1 MGFHAGDRDGRMER
15 RKSEREEGGGRVR
28 VRGRVVS
35 LKGDGKVVTACV
47 EAGGRRV
54 GRREIGQRKYGA
66 RCYAP

>member
-1 MGFHAGDRDGRMER
+1 MGFHAGDQDGWTER
-15 RKSEREEGGGRVR
+15 RKSEREEGGGEGE
-28 VRGRVVS
+28 RGRVVS

-47 EAGGRRV
+47 EAGGRGV